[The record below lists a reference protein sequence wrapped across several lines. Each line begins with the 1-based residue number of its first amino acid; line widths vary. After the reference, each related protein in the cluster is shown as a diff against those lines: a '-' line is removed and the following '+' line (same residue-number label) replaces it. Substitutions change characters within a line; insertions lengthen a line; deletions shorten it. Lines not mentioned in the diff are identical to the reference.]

1 VAKRLHEYAVKI
13 GGREQLAI
21 EKFAEAM
28 ESIPK
33 YLAENAG
40 LDPIDIMV
48 ALKAAHAD
56 PKGYSMG
63 VDVYSGKTKDM
74 LAEGVIEPIRVKEQA
89 IRSAVEAA
97 SMILRVDDV
106 IAAAKSPPTPPMP
119 PGGGMGGGMPPMY

>member
-1 VAKRLHEYAVKI
+1 
-13 GGREQLAI
+13 
-21 EKFAEAM
+21 
-28 ESIPK
+28 
-33 YLAENAG
+33 
-40 LDPIDIMV
+40 MV

-56 PKGYSMG
+56 PKGYSIG

-106 IAAAKSPPTPPMP
+106 IAAGKASPTPP
-119 PGGGMGGGMPPMY
+119 PGGGPGGGMPPMD